1 MNIDLNHMNKNEKK
15 ILYIQNMRPMLN
27 KEALF
32 CDENSEYRLPP
43 EPDKN
48 SEVKIRFRTAVGNVD
63 RVYLCVGDEEH
74 LMEHIE
80 NDMLF
85 DYYEYVFKVFH
96 CYNGEEL
103 INFNIEYDVLM
114 LDIDMPDKD
123 GIEAARTL
131 LKNGYNPQII
141 MLSSKRERFK
151 DAFKIGAKRCLVKK
165 KKLLQITENL
175 NNQMMIMDD
184 QLIALDNAVN
194 IGAIMTTIKNANNAL
209 KNNQASVE
217 ELQDEGEKI
226 KEHKDNIGELNQVI
240 EDYNNENDDE
250 DDLADELEKCANELK
265 EEAKLPSANKEDLND
280 KGKIK
285 NLDDELNLMSL

>member
-1 MNIDLNHMNKNEKK
+1 MGGSSSKKEKEEKEKK
-15 ILYIQNMRPMLN
+15 E
-27 KEALF
+27 KEAKQKCLETKALLEEKLKKMGELYDAKF
-32 CDENSEYRLPP
+32 KEAKELENEARKKLKS
-43 EPDKN
+43 
-48 SEVKIRFRTAVGNVD
+48 
-63 RVYLCVGDEEH
+63 GD
-74 LMEHIE
+74 
-80 NDMLF
+80 
-85 DYYEYVFKVFH
+85 
-96 CYNGEEL
+96 
-103 INFNIEYDVLM
+103 
-114 LDIDMPDKD
+114 
-123 GIEAARTL
+123 
-131 LKNGYNPQII
+131 
-141 MLSSKRERFK
+141 
-151 DAFKIGAKRCLVKK
+151 KIGAKRCLVKK

-184 QLIALDNAVN
+184 QLIALDNAAN

-209 KNNQASVE
+209 KNNQVSVE

-226 KEHKDNIGELNQVI
+226 KEHKDNIGELNIVI

>member
-1 MNIDLNHMNKNEKK
+1 MGGSSSKKEKEEKEKK
-15 ILYIQNMRPMLN
+15 E
-27 KEALF
+27 KEAKQKCL
-32 CDENSEYRLPP
+32 ETKALLE
-43 EPDKN
+43 
-48 SEVKIRFRTAVGNVD
+48 
-63 RVYLCVGDEEH
+63 
-74 LMEHIE
+74 
-80 NDMLF
+80 
-85 DYYEYVFKVFH
+85 
-96 CYNGEEL
+96 EEL
-103 INFNIEYDVLM
+103 KKMGELYDA
-114 LDIDMPDKD
+114 KFK
-123 GIEAARTL
+123 EAKELENEARKK
-131 LKNGYNPQII
+131 LKSG
-141 MLSSKRERFK
+141 
-151 DAFKIGAKRCLVKK
+151 DKIGAKRCLVKK

-184 QLIALDNAVN
+184 QLIALDNAAN

-209 KNNQASVE
+209 KNNQVSVE

-226 KEHKDNIGELNQVI
+226 KEHKDNIGELNIVI